1 MGCQAGPLLGN
12 FVSKAG
18 PQGWSSPSV
27 AMVTCSRR
35 LPEGLK
41 SVLFSDEACCASRGK
56 QRVLKTVRRVL
67 LTLDHWSLPLLSWV
81 VE

>member
-27 AMVTCSRR
+27 AMVTCSKR

-41 SVLFSDEACCASRGK
+41 SVLLG
-56 QRVLKTVRRVL
+56 
-67 LTLDHWSLPLLSWV
+67 
-81 VE
+81 